1 MVAMSPTT
9 TFFLALALGIALGA
23 ALGWLARGQSS
34 RATATDIER
43 LAELASAQLRA
54 DTAERTSAA
63 AEQLTGRV
71 STSLAPLQQAVVQ
84 LSQQVR
90 ALEQER
96 VEAYAALSSQ
106 VQSMTRTST
115 MLSDRTGKLV
125 TALRAPQVRGRWGE
139 MQLERVVEMAGMVR
153 YCDFDTQVSAH
164 GTEGTLRPDLVVR
177 LSGGRTIIVDSKVP
191 FSANLDAL
199 DTEDPAE
206 HAAPLRRHAH
216 QLRSHANQLSSKNS
230 SAAFDRTPEFTV
242 LFVPA
247 DPFLDAALTTDPE
260 LLEHAFSRN
269 IILATP
275 TTLVALLRT
284 VGLGWQQEA
293 VNEQAAAIHRLGR
306 QLYSRLNT
314 MAEHY
319 NKVGAALDRAV
330 DAYNSTLGSLESRV
344 MVTAR
349 SLNEMDAG
357 PTGSA
362 RPTPPR
368 PATGR
373 GRRIIPVEDSG
384 GPESETGEA

>member
-1 MVAMSPTT
+1 MSPSV
-9 TFFLALALGIALGA
+9 TFLLTLVLGIAIGA
-23 ALGWLARGQSS
+23 VLGWLARGQNS
-34 RATATDIER
+34 RATATDVER

-153 YCDFDTQVSAH
+153 YCDFDTQVSAR
-164 GTEGTLRPDLVVR
+164 GPEGPLRPDLVVR

-191 FSANLDAL
+191 FSAYLDAL
-199 DTEDPAE
+199 DTEDPEE
-206 HAAPLRRHAH
+206 HAAHLRRHAH
-216 QLRSHANQLSSKNS
+216 QLRTHVNQLSSKNY
-230 SAAFDRTPEFTV
+230 SATFERTPEFTV

-319 NKVGAALDRAV
+319 NKVGTALDRAV

-349 SLNEMDAG
+349 TLNEMEAG
-357 PTGSA
+357 PGGST
-362 RPTPPR
+362 RPTVLR
-368 PATGR
+368 QATGR
-373 GRRIIPVEDSG
+373 GRRIAPVEASG
-384 GPESETGEA
+384 APESGTEDA

>member
-1 MVAMSPTT
+1 MSPSV
-9 TFFLALALGIALGA
+9 TFLLTLVLGIAIGA
-23 ALGWLARGQSS
+23 VLGWLARGQNS
-34 RATATDIER
+34 RATATDVER

-153 YCDFDTQVSAH
+153 YCDFDTQVSAR
-164 GTEGTLRPDLVVR
+164 GPEGPLRPDLVVR

-191 FSANLDAL
+191 FSAYLDAL
-199 DTEDPAE
+199 DTEDPEE
-206 HAAPLRRHAH
+206 HAAHLRRHAH
-216 QLRSHANQLSSKNS
+216 QLRTHVNQLSSKNY
-230 SAAFDRTPEFTV
+230 SAAFERTPEFTV

-319 NKVGAALDRAV
+319 NKVGTALDRAV

-349 SLNEMDAG
+349 TLNEMEAG
-357 PTGSA
+357 PGGST
-362 RPTPPR
+362 RPTVLR
-368 PATGR
+368 QATGR
-373 GRRIIPVEDSG
+373 GRRIAPVEASG
-384 GPESETGEA
+384 APESGTEDA

>member
-1 MVAMSPTT
+1 
-9 TFFLALALGIALGA
+9 
-23 ALGWLARGQSS
+23 
-34 RATATDIER
+34 
-43 LAELASAQLRA
+43 
-54 DTAERTSAA
+54 
-63 AEQLTGRV
+63 
-71 STSLAPLQQAVVQ
+71 
-84 LSQQVR
+84 
-90 ALEQER
+90 
-96 VEAYAALSSQ
+96 
-106 VQSMTRTST
+106 

-153 YCDFDTQVSAH
+153 YCDFDTQVSAR
-164 GTEGTLRPDLVVR
+164 GPEGPLRPDLVVR

-191 FSANLDAL
+191 FSAYLDAL
-199 DTEDPAE
+199 DTEDPEE
-206 HAAPLRRHAH
+206 HAAHLRRHAH
-216 QLRSHANQLSSKNS
+216 QLRTHVNQLSSKNY
-230 SAAFDRTPEFTV
+230 SAAFERTPEFTV

-319 NKVGAALDRAV
+319 NKVGTALDRAV

-349 SLNEMDAG
+349 TLNEMEAG
-357 PTGSA
+357 PGGST
-362 RPTPPR
+362 RPTILR

-373 GRRIIPVEDSG
+373 GRRIAPVEGSG
-384 GPESETGEA
+384 GRETETEGV

>member
-1 MVAMSPTT
+1 MSPPA
-9 TFFLALALGIALGA
+9 TFFLTLILGIAIGA
-23 ALGWLARGQSS
+23 VLGWLTRGQSS
-34 RATATDIER
+34 RATTTDVTR

-106 VQSMTRTST
+106 MQSMTRTST

-153 YCDFDTQVSAH
+153 YCDFDTQVSAR
-164 GTEGTLRPDLVVR
+164 GSEGALRPDLVVR

-191 FSANLDAL
+191 FAAYLDAL
-199 DTEDPAE
+199 DTEDPEE
-206 HAAPLRRHAH
+206 HAAHLRRHAH
-216 QLRSHANQLSSKNS
+216 QLRSHVNQLSSKNY
-230 SAAFDRTPEFTV
+230 SAAFERTPDFTV

-293 VNEQAAAIHRLGR
+293 VNEQAATIHRLGR

-319 NKVGAALDRAV
+319 NKVGSALDRAV

-349 SLNEMDAG
+349 TLHEMDAG
-357 PTGSA
+357 PAGNT
-362 RPTPPR
+362 RPTTLR

-373 GRRIIPVEDSG
+373 GRRITPTGDSPVPGDGIEG
-384 GPESETGEA
+384 A

>member
-1 MVAMSPTT
+1 MSPSV
-9 TFFLALALGIALGA
+9 TFLLTLVIGIAIGA
-23 ALGWLARGQSS
+23 ALGWLARGQNS
-34 RATATDIER
+34 RATATDVER

-153 YCDFDTQVSAH
+153 YCDFDTQVSAR
-164 GTEGTLRPDLVVR
+164 GPEGPLRPDLVVR

-191 FSANLDAL
+191 FSAYLDAL
-199 DTEDPAE
+199 DTEDPEE
-206 HAAPLRRHAH
+206 HAAHLRRHAH
-216 QLRSHANQLSSKNS
+216 QLRSHVNQLSSKNY
-230 SAAFDRTPEFTV
+230 SAAFERTPEFTV

-247 DPFLDAALTTDPE
+247 DPFLDAALTTDPD

-293 VNEQAAAIHRLGR
+293 VNDQAAAIHRLGR

-319 NKVGAALDRAV
+319 NKVGVALDRAV

-349 SLNEMDAG
+349 TLNDMEAG
-357 PTGSA
+357 PGGST
-362 RPTPPR
+362 RPTVLR
-368 PATGR
+368 QATGR
-373 GRRIIPVEDSG
+373 GRRIAPVEGSG
-384 GPESETGEA
+384 APESGTEDA

>member
-1 MVAMSPTT
+1 MSPSAG
-9 TFFLALALGIALGA
+9 FLLTLLLGIVIGAL
-23 ALGWLARGQSS
+23 LGWFARGQTTG
-34 RATATDIER
+34 TAAPDIDR
-43 LAELASAQLRA
+43 LAELATARLRA
-54 DTAERTSAA
+54 DTAERTSDA

-71 STSLAPLQQAVVQ
+71 NTSLAPLQQAVVQ

-153 YCDFDTQVSAH
+153 YCDFDTQVH
-164 GTEGTLRPDLVVR
+164 TRGTDGALRPDLVVR

-191 FSANLDAL
+191 FSAYLDAL
-199 DTEDPAE
+199 DTEDPEE
-206 HAAPLRRHAH
+206 HAAHLRRHAH
-216 QLRSHANQLSSKNS
+216 HLRHHVNQLSSKNYA
-230 SAAFDRTPEFTV
+230 AAFDRTPEFTV

-269 IILATP
+269 VILSTP

-293 VNEQAAAIHRLGR
+293 VNEQAAEIHRLGR

-349 SLNEMDAG
+349 TLDEMDAG
-357 PTGSA
+357 PVTKS
-362 RPTPPR
+362 RPVSLH
-368 PATGR
+368 PATTR
-373 GRRIIPVEDSG
+373 SRRIT
-384 GPESETGEA
+384 GPGNISAP

>member
-1 MVAMSPTT
+1 MSPSVTVLLT
-9 TFFLALALGIALGA
+9 LILGIAIGA
-23 ALGWLARGQSS
+23 ALGWLAR
-34 RATATDIER
+34 ER
-43 LAELASAQLRA
+43 SAGAAGGDVEKLAELASARLRA

-71 STSLAPLQQAVVQ
+71 STSLAPLQQAVAQ

-106 VQSMTRTST
+106 MQSMTRTST

-153 YCDFDTQVSAH
+153 YCDFDTQVRVR
-164 GTEGTLRPDLVVR
+164 GPEGSLRPDLVVR
-177 LSGGRTIIVDSKVP
+177 LSGGRTIVVDSKVP
-191 FSANLDAL
+191 FSAYLDAL
-199 DTEDPAE
+199 DTEDPEE
-206 HAAPLRRHAH
+206 HAAHLRRHAH
-216 QLRSHANQLSSKNS
+216 QLRNHVNQLSSKNYA
-230 SAAFDRTPEFTV
+230 AAFDRTPEFTV

-293 VNEQAAAIHRLGR
+293 VNEQAETIHRLGR
-306 QLYSRLNT
+306 QLHSRLNT

-319 NKVGAALDRAV
+319 NRVGAALDRAT

-349 SLNEMDAG
+349 TLNEMDAG
-357 PTGSA
+357 PVGTA
-362 RPTPPR
+362 RPVPLR

-373 GRRIIPVEDSG
+373 SRRIAPEDRSG
-384 GPESETGEA
+384 DPGDGNGGE